1 MFCLHCSLGF
11 KDFLVHFK
19 NSMSP
24 NTVSRLRGASGLAN
38 MRINIVP
45 ISKSNLKIKMLCDLI
60 RSNG

>member
-1 MFCLHCSLGF
+1 MFCLHCSLEF

-24 NTVSRLRGASGLAN
+24 NTVSRLRGVSGLVN

-45 ISKSNLKIKMLCDLI
+45 IFKK
-60 RSNG
+60 